1 MLLFHR
7 RHNCKTNSVSIWP
20 NDKVVQLKLMKLT
33 QRQICHRT
41 ETKSI
46 DLQNKS
52 IDWILYD
59 DNFGV

>member
-1 MLLFHR
+1 
-7 RHNCKTNSVSIWP
+7 
-20 NDKVVQLKLMKLT
+20 MKLT
-33 QRQICHRT
+33 QRQICNRI

>member
-33 QRQICHRT
+33 QRQICNRI

-52 IDWILYD
+52 IDWILDD